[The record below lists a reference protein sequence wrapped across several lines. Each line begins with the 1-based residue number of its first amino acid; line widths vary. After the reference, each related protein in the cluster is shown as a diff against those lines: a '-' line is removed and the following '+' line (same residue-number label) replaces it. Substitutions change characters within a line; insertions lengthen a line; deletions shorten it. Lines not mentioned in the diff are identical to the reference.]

1 MPHTNL
7 TPSPWVQRWSLR
19 LKPGAS
25 VLDVA
30 CGTGRHMQWF
40 VQHGHSCTGIDRSE
54 QALALAQASGRVVL
68 ADIEAGPWP
77 LAGQQFDAIVVT
89 NYLWRPLV
97 PDILAALA
105 PGGLLIYETFAAGHE
120 AVGRPSRPEFF
131 LQRGE
136 LLRLF
141 ASLRTLA
148 YEDDFFEQPPRFVQ
162 RIAALQTP

>member
-1 MPHTNL
+1 
-7 TPSPWVQRWSLR
+7 
-19 LKPGAS
+19 
-25 VLDVA
+25 
-30 CGTGRHMQWF
+30 MQWF

-97 PDILAALA
+97 PDILAA
-105 PGGLLIYETFAAGHE
+105 GHE
-120 AVGRPSRPEFF
+120 AVGRPSRPEFL

>member
-1 MPHTNL
+1 MTK
-7 TPSPWVQRWSLR
+7 TFR
-19 LKPGAS
+19 
-25 VLDVA
+25 
-30 CGTGRHMQWF
+30 
-40 VQHGHSCTGIDRSE
+40 
-54 QALALAQASGRVVL
+54 
-68 ADIEAGPWP
+68 
-77 LAGQQFDAIVVT
+77 

-120 AVGRPSRPEFF
+120 AVGRPSRPEFL